1 MGRRIS
7 WEAAVDGEE
16 PLTPAGRF
24 FLHPDMQNVIHCV
37 VGLKLP
43 VHVDSIKAA
52 VGDTLLKHPR
62 FSSLVVSSLVI
73 ETLLVSLIMQLI
85 LSLFLPIKIKTMMTS
100 VEIRISLPW
109 LDKKKKLSRGLKLAG
124 NSIIKML

>member
-43 VHVDSIKAA
+43 IHIDSFKAT

-62 FSSLVVSSLVI
+62 FSSIVVSSPMI
-73 ETLLVSLIMQLI
+73 GTLMFSLIM
-85 LSLFLPIKIKTMMTS
+85 
-100 VEIRISLPW
+100 
-109 LDKKKKLSRGLKLAG
+109 
-124 NSIIKML
+124 